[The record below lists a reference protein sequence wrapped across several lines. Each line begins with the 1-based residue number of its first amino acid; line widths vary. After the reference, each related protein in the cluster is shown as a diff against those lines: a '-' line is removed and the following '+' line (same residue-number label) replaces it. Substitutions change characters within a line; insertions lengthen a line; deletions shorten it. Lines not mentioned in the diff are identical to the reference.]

1 MEASMYSPPRRD
13 PGFDW
18 ATDDSVILE
27 RRSALAV
34 YVNSRA
40 EVVLRMQ
47 AEWNEDDDSF
57 VAFPF
62 NDAEMV
68 ASRIMDL
75 VRNPGNFHNA
85 PRRCPLTETAE
96 PKHAEAPPA
105 AGAETLLDRM
115 EGDK

>member
-1 MEASMYSPPRRD
+1 MYSLRD
-13 PGFDW
+13 PDFDW

-85 PRRCPLTETAE
+85 PRHCSLTESAE
-96 PKHAEAPPA
+96 PPAANMQAEAPS
-105 AGAETLLDRM
+105 GDETLLDRM
-115 EGDK
+115 GDGGQS